1 MIKKYF
7 GNPEKNNR
15 EIQLEGTEN
24 NKPARLKSG
33 FYVFIPYT
41 WILCAFGFAL
51 GVAIGDLVSGEKHSA
66 EKNATFEKNQT
77 PLHEEETAYCNFS
90 NRCFRGKINGKYCIE
105 MYLDASEG
113 LISGYYTYAGVGKKL
128 KIAGEIDPDGY
139 WMLYEY
145 DHKGNQTGIFEIYT
159 RDSNILEGDWSKP
172 DNSAVMPF
180 ILVAEQPLQTVEKQ
194 MRDSV
199 YADLSDL
206 NGEFVRVFTETQASR
221 KAILTLH
228 YLGLNK
234 FTYNLEITEENETID
249 YAGGIMTVDASGS
262 GTAENSD
269 IPFVFRLKTEMA
281 NIAVRNEEDENLFSG
296 NYFRIKTNQQLQFY
310 TSNSQPPSLN

>member
-7 GNPEKNNR
+7 GNPKKNNR
-15 EIQLEGTEN
+15 ETQTESTEN
-24 NKPARLKSG
+24 DKPVRLKNG
-33 FYVFIPYT
+33 FHVFIPYT
-41 WILCAFGFAL
+41 WILCTFGFAF
-51 GVAIGDLVSGEKHSA
+51 GVAVGDLVSCEKNSA
-66 EKNATFEKNQT
+66 ENHATFEKNQT
-77 PLHEEETAYCNFS
+77 PQHEGETAHCNFS
-90 NRCFRGKINGKYCIE
+90 NRCFRGKINGKYSIE
-105 MYLDASEG
+105 MYLNASEG
-113 LISGYYTYAGVGKKL
+113 LISGYYQYASVGKKL

-145 DHKGNQTGIFEIYT
+145 DQKGNQTGIFEIYT

-172 DNSAVMPF
+172 DNSAAMPF
-180 ILVAEQPLQTVEKQ
+180 ILVAEQPLQSVEKQ

-206 NGEFVRVFTETQASR
+206 NGEFVRVFTETQESR

-249 YAGGIMTVDASGS
+249 YAEGIMTVDASGT
-262 GTAENSD
+262 GNAENSD
-269 IPFVFRLKTEMA
+269 IPFVFSLNTEIV
-281 NIAVRNEEDENLFSG
+281 NIAVRYEEDENLFSG
-296 NYFRIKTNQQLQFY
+296 NYFRIKSKNRLQFY
-310 TSNSQPPSLN
+310 ALN